1 MLRTGT
7 PGQAA
12 GTDAEAKKAQ
22 DAINQL
28 PLGNGGRTFNSKLFS
43 VLITDDGRVL
53 VGAVSPER
61 LSQVA
66 ADPAAALK

>member
-1 MLRTGT
+1 MRTGH
-7 PGQAA
+7 PGQAS
-12 GTDAEAKKAQ
+12 TDPAEEKKVQ

-43 VLITDDGRVL
+43 VLITDDGRIL
-53 VGAVSPER
+53 AGAVSPER